1 MYCTQCGRQNPEG
14 AQFCSGCGKQLTIAA
29 QGPASS
35 PSGAHTMSCYI
46 HTSQPAT
53 GVCVSCGQA
62 ICSECRV
69 PIQGKNYCKRCS
81 AELASRFSSVS
92 KPGYP
97 QQKNSGIAVVL
108 SFFWMGLGQL
118 YNGQIGK
125 GIFLVILEGVLLFV
139 GFLTLIVLIG
149 FFILFAAFILW
160 VWNLYDA
167 YNTAELINRGEIV
180 T

>member
-1 MYCTQCGRQNPEG
+1 
-14 AQFCSGCGKQLTIAA
+14 
-29 QGPASS
+29 
-35 PSGAHTMSCYI
+35 
-46 HTSQPAT
+46 
-53 GVCVSCGQA
+53 
-62 ICSECRV
+62 V

-81 AELASRFSSVS
+81 AELASRFSSAS
-92 KPGYP
+92 RSGYP

-125 GIFLVILEGVLLFV
+125 GVLLMILEIVILFF

-149 FFILFAAFILW
+149 FFILFAGFILW

-167 YNTAELINRGEIV
+167 YNTAERINRGEIV

>member
-14 AQFCSGCGKQLTIAA
+14 AQFCSGCGKRLTIDS
-29 QGPASS
+29 QNPASS
-35 PSGAHTMSCYI
+35 PSGVHTLSCYV

-81 AELASRFSSVS
+81 AELASRPMTQRGSVY
-92 KPGYP
+92 G
-97 QQKNSGIAVVL
+97 QQKSSGIAAVL
-108 SFFWMGLGQL
+108 SFFWPGLGQI

-125 GIFLVILEGVLLFV
+125 GILLILLQIVNLVLMF
-139 GFLTLIVLIG
+139 VLIG
-149 FFILFAAFILW
+149 FITGLLVW
-160 VWNLYDA
+160 VYSMYDA
-167 YNTAELINRGEIV
+167 YNTAERINRGEIV

>member
-1 MYCTQCGRQNPEG
+1 MYCTQCGRQNPAS
-14 AQFCSGCGKQLTIAA
+14 AQFCSGCGKRLAIDSQN
-29 QGPASS
+29 PALSS
-35 PSGAHTMSCYI
+35 SGVHTLSCYI
-46 HTSQPAT
+46 HASQAAI

-62 ICSECRV
+62 ICGECRV

-81 AELASRFSSVS
+81 AELASRFSSAS
-92 KPGYP
+92 RSGYP

-125 GIFLVILEGVLLFV
+125 GVLLMILEIVILFF

-149 FFILFAAFILW
+149 FFILFAGFILW

-167 YNTAELINRGEIV
+167 YNTAERINRGEIV